1 MMEGFDIWKLLAG
14 LGIFLFGM
22 FLMEESI
29 KKLSGKSF
37 RVLIR
42 KYTTG
47 KLKSILSGIFA
58 TSLLQS
64 SSAVTLIIL
73 AFVGAGIMTMENAIG
88 VILGSNIGT
97 TITAWIVAFLGFKVS
112 IESFAL
118 PIIGVGGLGLIFLG
132 SSEKYANI
140 SKLVVGFGFLFM
152 GLDYM
157 KVSMETFTKTLDIT
171 VLSDYGIFTYLGAGI
186 LLTAVMQSSSATIA
200 IVLTALNLKIISF
213 DAAAAMVIGS
223 NLGTTVTILLG
234 AIKGIQVKKRV
245 AFSHLVFNLVTGI
258 VALALMP
265 VLVRLVFL
273 MVDVKSNAVIGL
285 ALFHTIFNL
294 LGVLLFLPFINILA
308 KLLTRVFP
316 DHITNLTL
324 YINNS
329 TTDVAETAIVTLLK
343 ETIHL
348 AKKTLYHNLGI
359 LRIEKNLVF
368 SDFEFESIDMDKN
381 LTLATSYENLK
392 LLQADIF
399 TFAAGIQSNELT
411 ESESNDLYHYLHGA
425 RMALHSA
432 KTLKDVGHN
441 FDDFDNSDNRFLNE
455 QYQNFRRRLMATY
468 VKLNTIILGQGSADS
483 TTLILK
489 MIKQL
494 KLEDEGFLDNLTK
507 AINDKQIKNIEVSTA
522 IIANRAFVQSERQV
536 ILAFKELLLDEK
548 EIEIYDDV
556 EEITGELSEH

>member
-1 MMEGFDIWKLLAG
+1 MFEGFDIWKLLAG

-22 FLMEESI
+22 YIMEESI

-47 KLKSILSGIFA
+47 KIKSILSGIFA

-73 AFVGAGIMTMENAIG
+73 AFVGAGIMSMENAIG

-118 PIIGVGGLGLIFLG
+118 PIISIGGLGLIFLG
-132 SSEKYANI
+132 NSEKYANI

-171 VLSDYGIFTYLGAGI
+171 VLSDYGMFTYLGVGI

-200 IVLTALNLKIISF
+200 IILTALNLKIISF

-245 AFSHLVFNLVTGI
+245 AFSHLVFNVVTGVI
-258 VALALMP
+258 ALVLMP
-265 VLVRLVFL
+265 VLIRLVLL
-273 MVDVKSNAVIGL
+273 MVDVTSNAVIGL

-294 LGVLLFLPFINILA
+294 LGVLLFLPFIKILA
-308 KLLTRVFP
+308 TLLTRVFP
-316 DHITNLTL
+316 DRKTSLTL

-329 TTDVAETAIVTLLK
+329 TTDVAETAITTLLK
-343 ETIHL
+343 ETLHL
-348 AKKTLYHNLGI
+348 AKKTLYHNLAI
-359 LRIEKNLVF
+359 LRIEQKLVF
-368 SDFEFESIDMDKN
+368 SNFEFISNHKAQN
-381 LTLATSYENLK
+381 LSLAASYENLK

-399 TFAAGIQSNELT
+399 TFAVGIQSNELT
-411 ESESNDLYHYLHGA
+411 ESESKDLNRYLHGA

-441 FDDFDNSDNRFLNE
+441 FDDFDNSDNKFLNE
-455 QYQNFRRRLMATY
+455 QYHNFRRRLMTTY
-468 VKLNTIILGQGSADS
+468 VKLNTIIQGQESTDS

-489 MIKQL
+489 MIKEL
-494 KLEDEGFLDNLTK
+494 KLEDEAFLDNLTK
-507 AINDKQIKNIEVSTA
+507 AINDKQIENIDVSTA

-536 ILAFKELLLDEK
+536 ILAFKEFLLDER

-556 EEITGELSEH
+556 EEITGALSEH

>member
-42 KYTTG
+42 IYTTG

-186 LLTAVMQSSSATIA
+186 LLTAFMQSSSATIA

-234 AIKGIQVKKRV
+234 AIKGVQVKKRV

-343 ETIHL
+343 ETLHL

-368 SDFEFESIDMDKN
+368 SDFEFESIEIDKN

>member
-1 MMEGFDIWKLLAG
+1 MEDFDIWKLLAG

-47 KLKSILSGIFA
+47 KIKSILSGIFA

-157 KVSMETFTKTLDIT
+157 KVSMEIFTKTLDIG
-171 VLSDYGIFTYLGAGI
+171 VFSKYGMFTYLGVGI

-200 IVLTALNLKIISF
+200 IVLTALNLNILSF
-213 DAAAAMVIGS
+213 EAAAIMVVGS

-245 AFSHLVFNLVTGI
+245 AYSHLVFNLVTGI
-258 VALALMP
+258 VALILMP
-265 VLVRLVFL
+265 VLVHLVFL
-273 MVDVKSNAVIGL
+273 IVDVTSNAVIGL

-308 KLLTRVFP
+308 KFLTKAFP
-316 DHITNLTL
+316 DRTTNLTL
-324 YINNS
+324 FIDN
-329 TTDVAETAIVTLLK
+329 TTTAVAETAIATLRRETLHLLK
-343 ETIHL
+343 
-348 AKKTLYHNLGI
+348 KTMYHNLSV
-359 LRIEKNLVF
+359 LNIERNLVF
-368 SDFEFESIDMDKN
+368 SELEFISITEDQRIS
-381 LTLATSYENLK
+381 LTTSYDNLK
-392 LLQADIF
+392 VLQADIF

-411 ESESNDLYHYLHGA
+411 ESESNELGRYLHGA
-425 RMALHSA
+425 RIALHSA
-432 KTLKDVGHN
+432 KTLKDVRHN

-455 QYQNFRRRLMATY
+455 QYHQFRRRLMTTY
-468 VKLNTIILGQGSADS
+468 VKLNSIMEVQKSSD
-483 TTLILK
+483 TTTSILK
-489 MIKQL
+489 MIKEL
-494 KLEDEGFLDNLTK
+494 KFEDENFLENLTK
-507 AINDKQIKNIEVSTA
+507 AINGKQIKNINVSTA

-536 ILAFKELLLDEK
+536 ILAFKELLLDER
-548 EIEIYDDV
+548 EIGIYDDI
-556 EEITGELSEH
+556 EEINAELSE